1 MAEPRILLSKKE
13 AASMLSISVRAL
25 DYLIQRREIKIRR
38 IGRRVLVPRKEMEQ
52 FSRRDHL
59 DPVNSGHER
68 DR

>member
-38 IGRRVLVPRKEMEQ
+38 IGRRVLVPLREMEQ
-52 FSRRDHL
+52 FSRRDHPS
-59 DPVNSGHER
+59 PVRNKDG
-68 DR
+68 DQ